1 MRYYKAVLCTCDKDL
16 RYLKSGYVNL
26 IDIHENL
33 NIHRDDLIIKVDDDG
48 NATECRINEEITF
61 LNFMNRRNNDV
72 EAIVSEDFVTTFA
85 LSVNHE
91 IKEEDLKHYTKI
103 DGYQLEIDVAMAK
116 RIGDENLRKTEVK
129 TKKLQRLMKKF
140 D

>member
-61 LNFMNRRNNDV
+61 LNGQKVKMQEGFFWVQEDTNR
-72 EAIVSEDFVTTFA
+72 
-85 LSVNHE
+85 
-91 IKEEDLKHYTKI
+91 KGYTIAYYCNSGDTKCELI
-103 DGYQLEIDVAMAK
+103 LESSS
-116 RIGDENLRKTEVK
+116 
-129 TKKLQRLMKKF
+129 
-140 D
+140 